1 MPKLSTFAMSMF
13 RPRSLCVLALAL
25 FFFVNGST
33 IEAFAPSP
41 NQWAFGAKGTIA
53 RTPNQELVPS
63 FRNEKTLL
71 LAHPLLQLAAQA
83 SSIAP
88 NKLLLMKDMSRP
100 LSSVLTADPDVEAQF
115 LVDVS
120 HIFLDFT
127 AFFKFDG
134 QFLNYAQLFGRI
146 SFILIDFLPGHAFHA
161 EEMAIQIF
169 FLGINIQKIWK
180 DSEPLSPSSSTDIT
194 ADEIELQQ
202 QKQTRPLLAEEPI
215 DMRSDDKS
223 FGETEEEKEKM
234 MINEWEEV
242 EFEMDK

>member
-1 MPKLSTFAMSMF
+1 MSELSTLAMSIS
-13 RPRSLCVLALAL
+13 RPKSLCALALAL

-33 IEAFAPSP
+33 AEAFAPSP

-53 RTPNQELVPS
+53 RTPNQKLIPP

-83 SSIAP
+83 STIAP

-100 LSSVLTADPDVEAQF
+100 LSSVLTTDPDAEAQF
-115 LVDVS
+115 LMDVS

-134 QFLNYAQLFGRI
+134 RFLNYAQLFGRI

-161 EEMAIQIF
+161 EEMVIQIF

-180 DSEPLSPSSSTDIT
+180 DSETKLQEPLSPSSSTGIT
-194 ADEIELQQ
+194 VDEIERQQ

-215 DMRSDDKS
+215 DMRSDDQS
-223 FGETEEEKEKM
+223 FSEEVATKEEE
-234 MINEWEEV
+234 EEV
-242 EFEMDK
+242 EYEMDK